1 MTVLEHHERRERRDH
16 TLPRGDEKA
25 AVVEAMFDRVAPRYD
40 RLNRIISLGLDRRW
54 RRRTVRALHL
64 PAGSTVLDLA
74 CGTGDLCND
83 LVTAGHRPVGVDF
96 SAGMLANAH
105 TDASLLRADATRLPV
120 PSRSVDGIVCGFALR
135 NFVSLAEFFHE
146 CSRVLRP
153 AGRMVSL
160 DAAEPTNR
168 VIRAGNHVW
177 FRGIVPWIGAR
188 LSSDA
193 DAYRYLPQSTA
204 YLPPH
209 DELVALI
216 ESCGF
221 TAVHRTPML
230 GGSVQLL
237 SGTSR

>member
-1 MTVLEHHERRERRDH
+1 MTVLERHERRDH
-16 TLPRGDEKA
+16 TLPRGDQKA

-83 LVTAGHRPVGVDF
+83 LVTAGHRPIGVDF

-135 NFVSLAEFFHE
+135 NFVSLDEFFHE
-146 CSRVLRP
+146 CARVLRP

-160 DAAEPTNR
+160 DAAEPTNA

-204 YLPPH
+204 YLPPPG
-209 DELVALI
+209 ELVALI
-216 ESCGF
+216 EGCGF

-237 SGTSR
+237 SGTIR

>member
-1 MTVLEHHERRERRDH
+1 MTVLDRRERA
-16 TLPRGDEKA
+16 LPRGDEKA

-54 RRRTVRALHL
+54 RRRTVRTLHL
-64 PAGSTVLDLA
+64 PAGSTVLDLG

-83 LVTAGHRPVGVDF
+83 LVTVGHRPVGVDF

-105 TDASLLRADATRLPV
+105 TDAPLMRADATRLPV

-135 NFVSLAEFFHE
+135 NFVSLDEFFHE
-146 CSRVLRP
+146 CARVLRP

-160 DAAEPTNR
+160 DAAEPANP
-168 VIRAGNHVW
+168 VLRAGNHVW

-204 YLPPH
+204 YLPPPG
-209 DELVALI
+209 ELVALI
-216 ESCGF
+216 EGCGF
-221 TAVHRTPML
+221 TAVRRTPIL